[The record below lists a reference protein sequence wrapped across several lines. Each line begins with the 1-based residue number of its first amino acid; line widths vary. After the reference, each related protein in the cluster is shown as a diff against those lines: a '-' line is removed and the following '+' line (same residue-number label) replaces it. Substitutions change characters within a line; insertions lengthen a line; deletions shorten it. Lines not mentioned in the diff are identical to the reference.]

1 MRLLDRHIGSYVVKG
16 TLLSLLVLVG
26 LFTLTEFVEDLGS
39 VGKGAYTMPRA
50 IEYMIFKLPGRIFQ
64 LFPEAALI
72 GSLMGLG
79 ILATNSEL
87 AVVRAAGVSTSRIC
101 LSVMKAAGVLM
112 IIALFIGEVVAP
124 ACEKYAQE
132 RRSLALSQH
141 LALKTGGWLR
151 DGSTFIEISEVQADD
166 QMANVSIYEFDKEHN
181 LRVAARAQ
189 SAVFAGDHWQLEGLK
204 LSEISEE
211 GVRESRLSKA
221 AWKSEL
227 EPELVDII
235 TENPESRSVADLL
248 RYFHYLEENGLST
261 TRHELALWGKFVHPL
276 AVGVMIFLAIPL
288 VLGMLRT
295 AGLGLRVMIGIFV
308 GIIFYVAQQTA
319 VQMGILFG
327 LTPFLSAFVPTA
339 LFFAV
344 GLGLIRRVR

>member
-1 MRLLDRHIGSYVVKG
+1 MRLVDRHIGSYVVRG

-50 IEYMIFKLPGRIFQ
+50 IEYMIFKVPGRIFQ

-79 ILATNSEL
+79 VLATNFEL
-87 AVVRAAGVSTSRIC
+87 AVLRASGVSTGRIC

-112 IIALFIGEVVAP
+112 IIALFVGEVVAP
-124 ACEKYAQE
+124 ACEEHAQE
-132 RRSLALSQH
+132 TRALAFSRH

-151 DGSTFIEISEVQADD
+151 DGSTFIEIKEVHADD
-166 QMANVSIYEFDKEHN
+166 RMADVSIYEFDNENH
-181 LRVAARAQ
+181 LRVAAHAQ
-189 SAVFAGDHWQLEGLK
+189 SARFAGDHWELEGLE

-211 GVRESRLSKA
+211 GVQETRLDKA

-227 EPELVDII
+227 APELVDII
-235 TENPESRSVADLL
+235 TEKPESQSVADLV
-248 RYFHYLEENGLST
+248 RYFRYLEENGLST
-261 TRHELALWGKFVHPL
+261 TRYEFALWGKFVHPL

-295 AGLGLRVMIGIFV
+295 SGLGLRVLIGIFV
-308 GIIFYVAQQTA
+308 GIIFYVLQQTA

-327 LTPFLSAFVPTA
+327 LTPFLSAFAPTA
-339 LFFAV
+339 LFFGV